1 MHWWNEIYDFIYT
14 HENLW
19 YPPHLMKEI
28 TSSEID
34 PLQKILKL
42 KENSTILDVGCGR
55 GRHAIELAMRGYNV
69 TGLDISEKLISL
81 AEEEYRNTLAANPLK
96 DVDPGVC
103 SFTISDMREI
113 HFTDE
118 FDAII
123 FMDVSFGIFDDEENQ
138 KIIHK
143 TYEALKPEGKVFF
156 SLFNPYWWSTHPHTR
171 HWGDETGEV
180 IRKYSFNSLEGR
192 IEDRQVYINAR
203 EGIRKKLPLQTL
215 RAYTFPEM
223 KRMCAKAG
231 FTSFSLYGD
240 KGDFT
245 PDPDVEF
252 NPGRSLG
259 MFVLAK
265 RN

>member
-1 MHWWNEIYDFIYT
+1 MQWWNEIYDFIYT

-19 YPPHLMKEI
+19 YPSDLMKEI
-28 TSSEID
+28 TASEID
-34 PLQKILKL
+34 SLQKILNL
-42 KENSTILDVGCGR
+42 KEGSTILDVGCGR
-55 GRHAIELAMRGYNV
+55 GRHSIEFAMRGHNV
-69 TGLDISEKLISL
+69 TGLDLSEKLISL
-81 AEEEYRNTLAANPLK
+81 AEEEYKKNISTVLNK
-96 DVDPGVC
+96 DDYQGSCV
-103 SFTISDMREI
+103 FQISDMRKIDFHE
-113 HFTDE
+113 E

-138 KIIHK
+138 KIINK
-143 TYEALKPEGKVFF
+143 THDALKPGGKVFF

-192 IEDRQVYINAR
+192 IEDRQVYINAK

-223 KRMCAKAG
+223 KKMCKKAG

-245 PDPDVEF
+245 PDPGVEF
-252 NPGRSLG
+252 NPGRSMG
-259 MFVLAK
+259 MFVVAK
-265 RN
+265 R